1 MLDAMVAQNSPSTD
15 LPALYR
21 AVLDGIAELERRGQ
35 RSTAAQ
41 IRRDAIA
48 AYSAAWDDHHRAL
61 LASLTVRVKRE
72 LDRPSR
78 ARAST
83 RTLSRRRPSLDPS

>member
-1 MLDAMVAQNSPSTD
+1 MLAMMVAQNSPSTD

-21 AVLDGIAELERRGQ
+21 AVLDGVAELERQGH

-48 AYSAAWDDHHRAL
+48 AYSAAWDEHYRAL
-61 LASLTVRVKRE
+61 LAALTVRVQRE
-72 LDRPSR
+72 LDRAARNQRPSR
-78 ARAST
+78 G
-83 RTLSRRRPSLDPS
+83 LRRRPPDLNTG